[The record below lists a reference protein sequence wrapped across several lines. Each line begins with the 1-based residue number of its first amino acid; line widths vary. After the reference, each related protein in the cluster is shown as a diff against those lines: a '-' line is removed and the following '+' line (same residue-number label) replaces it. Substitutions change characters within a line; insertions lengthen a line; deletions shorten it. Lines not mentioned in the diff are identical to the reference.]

1 MTEVYIQ
8 SVKRLFHYYKSL
20 ADKAFEQID
29 DNAFHKQAD
38 DDSNSIT
45 IIMQHIAGNMLS
57 RWTDFYKS
65 DGEKEWRHRDNEFED
80 QKLSKTELME
90 FWEKGWKCCFEI
102 IDNLKPEDL
111 EKTIYIRNE
120 AHTVID
126 AVNRQLAHYPY
137 HVGQI
142 VYLCR
147 MYRKDEWK
155 SLSIPKNKSNEFNQQ
170 QGNFLGDKK

>member
-8 SVKRLFHYYKSL
+8 SVKRLFHYYKGL
-20 ADKAFEQID
+20 ADKACEQIGD
-29 DNAFHKQAD
+29 SAFHKQAD
-38 DDSNSIT
+38 EESNSIA

-57 RWTDFYKS
+57 RWTDFYTT
-65 DGEKEWRHRDNEFED
+65 DGEKEWRHRDSEFED
-80 QKLSKTELME
+80 SKLSRTELLE
-90 FWEKGWKCCFEI
+90 FWEKGWACCFSI
-102 IDNLKPEDL
+102 IDQLRVEDL
-111 EKTIYIRNE
+111 DKTIYIRGE

-147 MYRKDEWK
+147 MYRKDSWK
-155 SLSIPKNKSNEFNQQ
+155 SLSIPRNKSEEFNKQA
-170 QGNFLGDKK
+170 GNFLKDKK